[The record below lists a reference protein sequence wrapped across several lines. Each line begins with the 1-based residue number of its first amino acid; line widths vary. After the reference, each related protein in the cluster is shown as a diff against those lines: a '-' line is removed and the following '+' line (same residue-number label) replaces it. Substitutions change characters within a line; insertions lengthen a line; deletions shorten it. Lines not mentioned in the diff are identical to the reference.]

1 MEKHQKTENKITRWT
16 QTLFCAVVAA
26 LVFCMM
32 PTTSFS
38 EPLILKFPHEA
49 PEHQVG
55 KGQSAVKLAEF
66 VDKYSNGQIKIE
78 VFPGAQLI
86 PTKEEIRAAARGQVQ
101 LIAPYTTYIA
111 SIDTRFEVFYMPMI
125 FKDREDA
132 LKHFEGPIGQR
143 LLAGL
148 EKNGLKGL
156 AIWHDGPI
164 YLFLKDKPAES
175 LDDVKG
181 KKIRTAP
188 SKPLEEGL
196 RQLGA
201 FPVSLPG
208 PEVFLALQQGV
219 ISGVLTTPT
228 FALTSRWDEVLKGM
242 TKVLMGW
249 GGYALCINP
258 KTWEGMSA
266 EQQKA
271 LTKAVGDATAWN
283 KKNAMEYVD
292 KCEAELKSKGV
303 AINSLSPEETKRWAA
318 LMEAVY
324 GQQDD
329 TTKELIAEIKEKK

>member
-1 MEKHQKTENKITRWT
+1 MHNLKEISGCL
-16 QTLFCAVVAA
+16 TLKSLFIVISSIVIISSSAYAQQ
-26 LVFCMM
+26 M
-32 PTTSFS
+32 T
-38 EPLILKFPHEA
+38 LKFPHEA
-49 PEHQVG
+49 AEHQVG
-55 KGQSAVKLAEF
+55 KGQTAIKLAEF

-78 VFPGAQLI
+78 VFPAAQLI

-101 LIAPYTTYIA
+101 IIAPYTTYIS
-111 SIDTRFEVFYMPMI
+111 SIDTRFEVFYMPMLY
-125 FKDREDA
+125 KDRDQA
-132 LKHFEGPIGQR
+132 LKNFEGPIGQR

-148 EKNGLKGL
+148 ERNGLKGL

-164 YLFLKDKPAES
+164 YLFLKDKPAEK

-196 RQLGA
+196 RLLGA

-208 PEVFLALQQGV
+208 PEVFLGLQQGV

-249 GGYALCINP
+249 GGYALCMNP
-258 KTWEGMSA
+258 KTWDSMTPD
-266 EQQKA
+266 QQKA
-271 LTKAVGDATAWN
+271 FSKAVTDATKWN
-283 KKNAMEYVD
+283 KENAMAYVD

-303 AINSLSPEETKRWAA
+303 SIISLSNEESKRWTQI
-318 LMEAVY
+318 LEPVY
-324 GQQDD
+324 KQQDD
-329 TTKELIAEIKEKK
+329 STQELIQEILNKN